1 MTSGSQGSTK
11 LQVIS
16 MEFTLF
22 QYPWPELCWPKR
34 QRMSPDLHWMIATV
48 VKGEGLPTNGCSNL
62 RVDAFSTPV
71 STFLG
76 ENRRKEQWA
85 PALQWTT

>member
-1 MTSGSQGSTK
+1 
-11 LQVIS
+11 
-16 MEFTLF
+16 
-22 QYPWPELCWPKR
+22 
-34 QRMSPDLHWMIATV
+34 MSPDLHWMIATV